1 MNIDVLIQHMEKK
14 LVTLRE
20 KMDVASEKCAF
31 ELHTTFS
38 NEYNET
44 QITLYLLNKATQDIQ
59 YYTNKEVRDKLIQ
72 YIVNNAVREKV
83 IEYVLSNLPDLAF
96 YFKTE
101 SINTVVTDIV
111 GKAYDNVIA
120 PVAESAYD
128 KLEEEYFK
136 GKVVNLIEKI

>member
-14 LVTLRE
+14 LQACKD
-20 KMDVASEKCAF
+20 KMEVAAQKGALD
-31 ELHTTFS
+31 LHTIFN

-44 QITLYLLNKATQDIQ
+44 QITLFLLKKATQDIQ
-59 YYTNKEVRDKLIQ
+59 YYTNKEVRETLIQ
-72 YIVNNAVREKV
+72 YIVNKEVRDKV
-83 IEYVLSNLPDLAF
+83 IEYVLGNLPDLAF

-111 GKAYDNVIA
+111 GKAYDNVIV
-120 PVAESAYD
+120 PIAEGAYD

-136 GKVVNLIEKI
+136 GKIINLTA

>member
-14 LVTLRE
+14 LKACQD
-20 KMDVASEKCAF
+20 KMDVASDKCAF
-31 ELHTTFS
+31 ELHTVFN

-44 QITLYLLNKATQDIQ
+44 QMTLYLLKKATQDIQ
-59 YYTNKEVRDKLIQ
+59 YYTNKEVRETLIK
-72 YIVNNAVREKV
+72 YIVNKEVRDEV
-83 IEYVLSNLPDLAF
+83 IKYVLGNLPDLAF

-120 PVAESAYD
+120 PVAENAYD

-136 GKVVNLIEKI
+136 GKIVNLIEKG